1 MFFSGLLSTV
11 SVTVTEPVDCIDARA
26 TEKRVPLRVWG
37 SLEQQMSMGFQLI
50 EDWRDAIVVDSV
62 VLALDVFS
70 TQENGMESINETHA
84 VC

>member
-1 MFFSGLLSTV
+1 MFFSGLLSIV
-11 SVTVTEPVDCIDARA
+11 SVTVTEPIDCMDARA

-37 SLEQQMSMGFQLI
+37 SLEQPMSMSFQLI
-50 EDWRDAIVVDSV
+50 EDCRDAIVVDFV

-70 TQENGMESINETHA
+70 TKENGMESINETHA